1 MFGGMLI
8 MKKLLFYLMSKN
20 RKNTIPI
27 LMDIRYKFS
36 MNKFEEIYGEHISY
50 SEIEQESYIDLKS
63 MVFEKVS
70 RNIKFRKFNREKN
83 SLTLKAD
90 MLQDELNLFKD
101 IMNMKVVDEKATNDK
116 KNNPSGRK
124 EYVRFNFVHDFIIT
138 NVRIMTKEDLLKA
151 KKAIPEDGSIYLADK
166 PTFVELDE
174 DISDDR
180 EQEEDF
186 D

>member
-1 MFGGMLI
+1 
-8 MKKLLFYLMSKN
+8 
-20 RKNTIPI
+20 
-27 LMDIRYKFS
+27 MDIRYKFS
-36 MNKFEEIYGEHISY
+36 MNKFEENYGEHISY

-70 RNIKFRKFNREKN
+70 KNIKFRKFNREKN

-90 MLQDELNLFKD
+90 MLQEELSLFNDILNLK
-101 IMNMKVVDEKATNDK
+101 IVDEKATNDK
-116 KNNPSGRK
+116 KNNPTGKK
-124 EYVRFNFVHDFIIT
+124 EYVKFNFVHDFGIT

-151 KKAIPEDGSIYLADK
+151 KKAIPEDSSIYSVEK
-166 PTFVELDE
+166 PTFVELDD

-180 EQEEDF
+180 ESEEDF